1 MYKLN
6 SKCALIN
13 GIISDKKN
21 IPCGVMHTKKKKI
34 GVKFVCEKCKNWEKY
49 V

>member
-13 GIISDKKN
+13 GIIGDNKN
-21 IPCGVMHTKKKKI
+21 IPCGVMHTKKKI